1 MTVMRLLGVGMVFV
15 GANVDLA
22 FAWNLAD
29 VLMGGMAT
37 INIVTIF
44 LLGGQAFKVIKDYE
58 AQKKAG
64 KDPVF
69 KAADVGIENVD
80 FWK

>member
-1 MTVMRLLGVGMVFV
+1 MVFV

-29 VLMGGMAT
+29 VLMGFMAT
-37 INIVTIF
+37 INIITIF
-44 LLGGQAFKVIKDYE
+44 ILGNKAIKVLKNYE
-58 AQKKAG
+58 EQRKAG

-69 KAADVGIENVD
+69 KAADVGITDTD